1 MDRDRAALGVAFPRT
16 HHILSLEFGD
26 RKDFDDPR
34 QEWRR
39 LFSELLGTFALVLVA
54 AGGGILHAKGQI
66 SLAAAVVAPGLM
78 VMAIILFMGAVS
90 GAHLNPGVSLA
101 FALRGDFPWKRV
113 PGYIVIQLI
122 GATLAALFLR
132 WVFGNV
138 EHLGATLPG
147 PGYKNWQALL
157 MEIVLTALLVSVIL
171 GTASAAQNVGAIAAL
186 GVGGYIALAGLWS
199 APVSGTS
206 MNPAR
211 SFGPALVSG
220 DWSSYWV
227 YVAGPIAGALI
238 AVGFAYVL
246 RGRGGDVISR
256 AAGSGVLDEGA
267 LTAKA
272 KLSQD
277 IEQGKAVPPGITG
290 TGEDAAALGVMEIRP
305 TAKGTKAGYGYENK
319 EHWEERVTLNLVDDA
334 LIGGVIDRKFEGY
347 DLVGQWSSYGWNV
360 LPLADGHDYNQ
371 IGSVL
376 KMAED
381 WDPADTGGL
390 KIDKDEAG
398 RMVAED
404 DSDYLLA
411 SQSMIGLDQFT
422 DLREV
427 IDALAHDTDV
437 ADILG
442 EHVANQCV
450 TEEALEGM
458 SAFLDKR
465 KPRWAP

>member
-1 MDRDRAALGVAFPRT
+1 MADNVPVSGTDGPGTGGTAPGTGAESGAPAQQIDREQALGAAFPRT
-16 HHILSLEFGD
+16 HHVLTLEFGD

-34 QEWRR
+34 REWRR

-113 PGYIVIQLI
+113 PGYIIIQLI

-147 PGYKNWQALL
+147 PGYANWQALL
-157 MEIVLTALLVSVIL
+157 MEIVLTTLLVSVIL

-220 DWSSYWV
+220 DWTSYWV
-227 YVAGPIAGALI
+227 YVVGPITGALI

-246 RGRGGDVISR
+246 RGRGGDEIAR
-256 AAGSGVLDEGA
+256 AAGSGKLGEGA
-267 LTAKA
+267 GAERRRERRARRRQL
-272 KLSQD
+272 LHPDQPVGS
-277 IEQGKAVPPGITG
+277 TG
-290 TGEDAAALGVMEIRP
+290 TD
-305 TAKGTKAGYGYENK
+305 TQQS
-319 EHWEERVTLNLVDDA
+319 
-334 LIGGVIDRKFEGY
+334 
-347 DLVGQWSSYGWNV
+347 GQ
-360 LPLADGHDYNQ
+360 
-371 IGSVL
+371 
-376 KMAED
+376 
-381 WDPADTGGL
+381 
-390 KIDKDEAG
+390 
-398 RMVAED
+398 
-404 DSDYLLA
+404 
-411 SQSMIGLDQFT
+411 
-422 DLREV
+422 
-427 IDALAHDTDV
+427 
-437 ADILG
+437 
-442 EHVANQCV
+442 
-450 TEEALEGM
+450 
-458 SAFLDKR
+458 
-465 KPRWAP
+465 